1 MRFEKSTKSL
11 IPLQRV
17 GILLAI
23 DDLAE
28 LADEELE
35 KLNAKQWDLITV
47 AETTFEN
54 DVGISLVLMSG
65 TTNYWLE
72 WLAYEH
78 GIPLGF
84 MFEPE
89 YELEYENTLEL
100 NNDEYVIRIK
110 DGF

>member
-1 MRFEKSTKSL
+1 MIFEKSTKSL

-28 LADEELE
+28 LAVEELE
-35 KLNAKQWDLITV
+35 KLNAKQGDLITV
-47 AETTFEN
+47 AKTTFEN

-65 TTNYWLE
+65 TANYWLE
-72 WLAYEH
+72 WLVYEH

-89 YELEYENTLEL
+89 YELECENTLEL